1 MMTKPPLD
9 KGNLFFGHS
18 IKFNNNALSMVK
30 NLQKKYGDIFEI
42 SILHKRVT
50 MFMTPSAT
58 KHIFLDAEDNFSSK
72 HGWEFSLGKTF
83 ENGLMLRDFDDHRFH
98 RGLLQDSFRR
108 DALANYLEIVQPL
121 LDTWIEE
128 LKESKSIHL
137 YATTKQLMFKIAL
150 DLFFDEVDTSRQKEL
165 EKLFTDAIKSATS
178 VVRIP
183 LPFTKLRKGLK
194 ARQSLLKYFE
204 SKAENVNTE
213 SNTLFAELVKTNKH
227 EGGLSNYEIAEHM
240 IFLLLAAH
248 DTTTS
253 TLTTAIHHLST
264 DKKFYEE
271 LREEAKE
278 ISLTN
283 TSDLKNGIKGESLFE
298 EAMRMYPPVPF
309 SLRYVMRDTVVDNY
323 ELDAG
328 TYVAIGPLV
337 LHNDERYFQNPEQC
351 DPRRFLNV
359 DEPNEAYYPFSGGA
373 HTCIG
378 KFFASY
384 LFKNVVYKLVSNI
397 DEISSTEPLIINP
410 APIPFP
416 KKDVKIQ
423 IKP

>member
-1 MMTKPPLD
+1 MTKPPLD
-9 KGNLFFGHS
+9 KGNLLFGHS
-18 IKFNNNALSMVK
+18 IKFNNDALSLVK
-30 NLQKKYGDIFEI
+30 NLQNKYGDIFEI

-58 KHIFLDAEDNFSSK
+58 KHIYLDGEDNFSSR

-108 DALANYLEIVQPL
+108 DALANYLQIVQPL

-128 LKESKSIHL
+128 LQENQSFNL
-137 YATTKQLMFKIAL
+137 YATMKELMFKISL
-150 DLFFDEVDTSRQKEL
+150 ELFFDEIDNSRQKEL

-178 VVRIP
+178 VVRTP

-194 ARQSLLKYFE
+194 ARRSLLRYFE
-204 SKAENVNTE
+204 SKAENVDIE

-264 DKKFYEE
+264 DKNFYQE
-271 LREEAKE
+271 LKKEANE
-278 ISLTN
+278 ISLTDI
-283 TSDLKNGIKGESLFE
+283 SELKNGVKGESLFS

-309 SLRYVMRDTVVDNY
+309 SLRYVMRDTVVENY
-323 ELDAG
+323 KLDAG

-337 LHNDERYFQNPEQC
+337 LHNDERYWENPQEC
-351 DPRRFLNV
+351 DPNRFLNA
-359 DEPNEAYYPFSGGA
+359 DETNEAYFPFSGGA

-384 LFKNVVYKLVSNI
+384 LFKNVIYKLVSNI
-397 DEISSTEPLIINP
+397 ETISSTEPLKINP

-416 KKDVKIQ
+416 RKDVKITL
-423 IKP
+423 

>member
-1 MMTKPPLD
+1 MTKPPLD
-9 KGNLFFGHS
+9 KGNLLFGHS
-18 IKFNNNALSMVK
+18 IKFNNDALSLVK
-30 NLQKKYGDIFEI
+30 NLQNKYGDIFEI

-58 KHIFLDAEDNFSSK
+58 KHIYLDGEDNFSSR

-108 DALANYLEIVQPL
+108 DALANYLQIVQPL

-128 LKESKSIHL
+128 LQENKSFNL
-137 YATTKQLMFKIAL
+137 YATMKELMFKISL
-150 DLFFDEVDTSRQKEL
+150 ELFFDEIDNSRQKEL

-178 VVRIP
+178 VVRTP

-194 ARQSLLKYFE
+194 ARRSLLKYFE
-204 SKAENVNTE
+204 SKAENVNID

-264 DKKFYEE
+264 DKNFYQE
-271 LREEAKE
+271 LKKEANE
-278 ISLTN
+278 ISLTDI
-283 TSDLKNGIKGESLFE
+283 SELKNGVKGESLFS

-309 SLRYVMRDTVVDNY
+309 SLRYVMRDTVVENY
-323 ELDAG
+323 KLDAG

-337 LHNDERYFQNPEQC
+337 LHNDERYWKNPQKC
-351 DPRRFLNV
+351 DPKRFLNA
-359 DEPNEAYYPFSGGA
+359 DESNEAYFPFSGGA
-373 HTCIG
+373 HTCLG

-384 LFKNVVYKLVSNI
+384 LFKNVIYKLVSNI
-397 DEISSTEPLIINP
+397 ETISSTEPLKINP

-416 KKDVKIQ
+416 RKDVKITL
-423 IKP
+423 

>member
-9 KGNLFFGHS
+9 KGNLLFGHS
-18 IKFNNNALSMVK
+18 IKFNNDALSLVK
-30 NLQKKYGDIFEI
+30 NLQNKYGDIFEI

-58 KHIFLDAEDNFSSK
+58 KHIYLDGEDNFSSR

-108 DALANYLEIVQPL
+108 DALANYLQIVQPL

-128 LKESKSIHL
+128 LQENQSFNL
-137 YATTKQLMFKIAL
+137 YATMKELMFKISL
-150 DLFFDEVDTSRQKEL
+150 ELFFDEIDNSRQKEL

-178 VVRIP
+178 VVRTP

-194 ARQSLLKYFE
+194 ARRSLLRYFE
-204 SKAENVNTE
+204 SKAENVDIE

-264 DKKFYEE
+264 DKNFYQE
-271 LREEAKE
+271 LKKEANE
-278 ISLTN
+278 ISLTDI
-283 TSDLKNGIKGESLFE
+283 SELKNGVKGESLFS

-309 SLRYVMRDTVVDNY
+309 SLRYVMRDTVVENY
-323 ELDAG
+323 KLDAG

-337 LHNDERYFQNPEQC
+337 LHNDERYWENPQEC
-351 DPRRFLNV
+351 DPNRFLNA
-359 DEPNEAYYPFSGGA
+359 DETNEAYFPFSGGA
-373 HTCIG
+373 HTCLG

-384 LFKNVVYKLVSNI
+384 LFKNVIYKLVSNI
-397 DEISSTEPLIINP
+397 ETISSTEPLKINP

-416 KKDVKIQ
+416 RKDVKITL
-423 IKP
+423 

>member
-1 MMTKPPLD
+1 MTKPPLD
-9 KGNLFFGHS
+9 KGNLLFGHS
-18 IKFNNNALSMVK
+18 IKFNNDALSLVK
-30 NLQKKYGDIFEI
+30 NLQNKYGDIFEI

-58 KHIFLDAEDNFSSK
+58 KHIYLDGEDNFSSR

-108 DALANYLEIVQPL
+108 DALANYLQIVQPL

-128 LKESKSIHL
+128 LQENQSFNL
-137 YATTKQLMFKIAL
+137 YATMKELMFKISL
-150 DLFFDEVDTSRQKEL
+150 ELFFDEIDNSRQKEL

-178 VVRIP
+178 VIRTP

-194 ARQSLLKYFE
+194 ARRSLLKYFE
-204 SKAENVNTE
+204 SKAENVDIE

-264 DKKFYEE
+264 DKNFYQE
-271 LREEAKE
+271 LKKEANE
-278 ISLTN
+278 ISLTDI
-283 TSDLKNGIKGESLFE
+283 SELKNGVKGESLFS

-309 SLRYVMRDTVVDNY
+309 SLRYVMRDTVVENY
-323 ELDAG
+323 KLDAG

-337 LHNDERYFQNPEQC
+337 LHNDERYWENPQEC
-351 DPRRFLNV
+351 DPNRFLNA
-359 DEPNEAYYPFSGGA
+359 DETNEAYFPFSGGA

-384 LFKNVVYKLVSNI
+384 LFKNVIYKLVSNI
-397 DEISSTEPLIINP
+397 ETISSTEPLKINP

-416 KKDVKIQ
+416 RKDVKITL
-423 IKP
+423 

>member
-1 MMTKPPLD
+1 MTKPPLD
-9 KGNLFFGHS
+9 KGNLLFGHS
-18 IKFNNNALSMVK
+18 IKFNNDALSLVK
-30 NLQKKYGDIFEI
+30 NLQNKYGDIFEI

-58 KHIFLDAEDNFSSK
+58 KHIYLDGEDNFSSR

-108 DALANYLEIVQPL
+108 DALANYLQIVQPL
-121 LDTWIEE
+121 LDTWIQE
-128 LKESKSIHL
+128 LQENQSFNL
-137 YATTKQLMFKIAL
+137 YATMKELMFKISL
-150 DLFFDEVDTSRQKEL
+150 ELFFDEIDNSRQKEL

-178 VVRIP
+178 VVRTP

-194 ARQSLLKYFE
+194 ARRSLLKYFE
-204 SKAENVNTE
+204 SKAENVDIE

-264 DKKFYEE
+264 DKNFYQE
-271 LREEAKE
+271 LKKEANE
-278 ISLTN
+278 ISLTDI
-283 TSDLKNGIKGESLFE
+283 SELKNGVKGESLFS

-309 SLRYVMRDTVVDNY
+309 SLRYVMRDTVVENY
-323 ELDAG
+323 KLDAG

-337 LHNDERYFQNPEQC
+337 LHNDERYWENPQEC
-351 DPRRFLNV
+351 DPNRFLNA
-359 DEPNEAYYPFSGGA
+359 DETNEAYFPFSGGA

-384 LFKNVVYKLVSNI
+384 LFKNVIYKLVSNI
-397 DEISSTEPLIINP
+397 ETISSTEPLKINP

-416 KKDVKIQ
+416 RKDVKITL
-423 IKP
+423 

>member
-1 MMTKPPLD
+1 MTKPPLD
-9 KGNLFFGHS
+9 KGNLLFGHS
-18 IKFNNNALSMVK
+18 IKFNNDALSLVK
-30 NLQKKYGDIFEI
+30 NLQNKYGDIFEI

-58 KHIFLDAEDNFSSK
+58 KHIYLDGEDNFSSR

-108 DALANYLEIVQPL
+108 DALANYLQIVQPL

-128 LKESKSIHL
+128 LQENQSFNL
-137 YATTKQLMFKIAL
+137 YATMKELMFKISL
-150 DLFFDEVDTSRQKEL
+150 ELFFDEIDNSRQKEL

-178 VVRIP
+178 VVRTP

-194 ARQSLLKYFE
+194 ARRSLLKYFE
-204 SKAENVNTE
+204 SKAENVDIE

-264 DKKFYEE
+264 DKNFYQE
-271 LREEAKE
+271 LKKEANE
-278 ISLTN
+278 ISLTDI
-283 TSDLKNGIKGESLFE
+283 SELKNGVKGESLFS

-309 SLRYVMRDTVVDNY
+309 SLRYVMRDTVVENY
-323 ELDAG
+323 KLDAG

-337 LHNDERYFQNPEQC
+337 LHNDERYWENPQEC
-351 DPRRFLNV
+351 DPNRFLNA
-359 DEPNEAYYPFSGGA
+359 DETNEAYFPFSGGA

-384 LFKNVVYKLVSNI
+384 LFKNVIYKLVSNI
-397 DEISSTEPLIINP
+397 ETISSTEPLKINP

-416 KKDVKIQ
+416 RKDVKITL
-423 IKP
+423 

>member
-1 MMTKPPLD
+1 MTKPPLD
-9 KGNLFFGHS
+9 KGNLLFGHS
-18 IKFNNNALSMVK
+18 IKFNNDALSLVK
-30 NLQKKYGDIFEI
+30 NLQNKYGDIFEI

-58 KHIFLDAEDNFSSK
+58 KHIYLDGEDNFSSR

-108 DALANYLEIVQPL
+108 DALANYLQIVQPL

-128 LKESKSIHL
+128 LQENKSFNL
-137 YATTKQLMFKIAL
+137 YATMKELMFKISL
-150 DLFFDEVDTSRQKEL
+150 ELFFDEIDNSRQKEL

-178 VVRIP
+178 VVRTP

-194 ARQSLLKYFE
+194 ARRSLLKYFE
-204 SKAENVNTE
+204 SKAENVDIE

-227 EGGLSNYEIAEHM
+227 AGGLSNYEIAEHM

-264 DKKFYEE
+264 DKNFYQE
-271 LREEAKE
+271 LKKEANE
-278 ISLTN
+278 ISLTDI
-283 TSDLKNGIKGESLFE
+283 SELKNGVKGESLFS

-309 SLRYVMRDTVVDNY
+309 SLRYVMRDTVVENY
-323 ELDAG
+323 KLDAG

-337 LHNDERYFQNPEQC
+337 LHNDERYWENPQEC
-351 DPRRFLNV
+351 DPNRFLNA
-359 DEPNEAYYPFSGGA
+359 DETNEAYFPFSGGA
-373 HTCIG
+373 HTCLG

-384 LFKNVVYKLVSNI
+384 LFKNVIYKLVSNI
-397 DEISSTEPLIINP
+397 ETISSTEPLKINP

-416 KKDVKIQ
+416 RKDVKITL
-423 IKP
+423 

>member
-9 KGNLFFGHS
+9 KGNLLFGHS
-18 IKFNNNALSMVK
+18 IKFNNDALSLVK
-30 NLQKKYGDIFEI
+30 NLQNKYGDIFEI

-58 KHIFLDAEDNFSSK
+58 KHVYLDADDNFSSR

-108 DALANYLEIVQPL
+108 DALANYLQIVQPL

-128 LKESKSIHL
+128 LQENKSFNL
-137 YATTKQLMFKIAL
+137 YATMKELMFKISL
-150 DLFFDEVDTSRQKEL
+150 ELFFDEIDNSRQKEL

-178 VVRIP
+178 VVRTP

-194 ARQSLLKYFE
+194 ARRSLLKYFE
-204 SKAENVNTE
+204 SKAENVDIE

-264 DKKFYEE
+264 DKNFYQE
-271 LREEAKE
+271 LKKEANE
-278 ISLTN
+278 ISLTDI
-283 TSDLKNGIKGESLFE
+283 SELKNGVKGESLFS

-309 SLRYVMRDTVVDNY
+309 SLRYVMRDTVVENY
-323 ELDAG
+323 KLDAG

-337 LHNDERYFQNPEQC
+337 LHNDERYWENPQEC
-351 DPRRFLNV
+351 DPNRFLNA
-359 DEPNEAYYPFSGGA
+359 DETNEAYFPFSGGA
-373 HTCIG
+373 HTCLG

-384 LFKNVVYKLVSNI
+384 LFKNVIYKLVSNI
-397 DEISSTEPLIINP
+397 ETISSTEPLKINP

-416 KKDVKIQ
+416 RKDVKITL
-423 IKP
+423 

>member
-1 MMTKPPLD
+1 MTKPPLD
-9 KGNLFFGHS
+9 KGNLLFGHS
-18 IKFNNNALSMVK
+18 IKFNNDALSLVK
-30 NLQKKYGDIFEI
+30 NLQNKYGDIFEI

-58 KHIFLDAEDNFSSK
+58 KHIYLDGEDNFSSR

-108 DALANYLEIVQPL
+108 DALANYLQIVQPL

-128 LKESKSIHL
+128 LQENKSFNL
-137 YATTKQLMFKIAL
+137 YATMKELMFKISL
-150 DLFFDEVDTSRQKEL
+150 ELFFDEIDNSRQKEL

-178 VVRIP
+178 VVRTP

-194 ARQSLLKYFE
+194 ARRSLLRYFE
-204 SKAENVNTE
+204 SKAENVDIE

-264 DKKFYEE
+264 DKNFYQE
-271 LREEAKE
+271 LKKEANE
-278 ISLTN
+278 ISLTDI
-283 TSDLKNGIKGESLFE
+283 SELKNGVKGESLFS

-309 SLRYVMRDTVVDNY
+309 SLRYVMRDTVVENY
-323 ELDAG
+323 KLDAG

-337 LHNDERYFQNPEQC
+337 LHNDERYWENPQEC
-351 DPRRFLNV
+351 DPNRFLNA
-359 DEPNEAYYPFSGGA
+359 DETNEAYFPFSGGA

-384 LFKNVVYKLVSNI
+384 LFKNVIYKLVSNI
-397 DEISSTEPLIINP
+397 ETISSTEPLKINP

-416 KKDVKIQ
+416 RKDVKITL
-423 IKP
+423 

>member
-9 KGNLFFGHS
+9 KGNLLFGHS
-18 IKFNNNALSMVK
+18 IKFNNDALSLVK
-30 NLQKKYGDIFEI
+30 NLQNKYGDIFEI

-58 KHIFLDAEDNFSSK
+58 KHIYLDGEDNFSSR

-108 DALANYLEIVQPL
+108 DALANYLQIVQPL

-128 LKESKSIHL
+128 LQENQSFNL
-137 YATTKQLMFKIAL
+137 YATMKELMFKISL
-150 DLFFDEVDTSRQKEL
+150 ELFFDEIDNSRQKEL

-178 VVRIP
+178 VVRTP

-194 ARQSLLKYFE
+194 ARRSLLKYFE
-204 SKAENVNTE
+204 SKAENVDIE

-264 DKKFYEE
+264 DKNFYQE
-271 LREEAKE
+271 LKKEANE
-278 ISLTN
+278 ISLTDI
-283 TSDLKNGIKGESLFE
+283 SELKNGVKGESLFS

-309 SLRYVMRDTVVDNY
+309 SLRYVMRDTVVENY
-323 ELDAG
+323 KLDAG

-337 LHNDERYFQNPEQC
+337 LHNDERYWENPQEC
-351 DPRRFLNV
+351 DPNRFLNA
-359 DEPNEAYYPFSGGA
+359 DETNEAYFPFSGGA

-384 LFKNVVYKLVSNI
+384 LFKNVIYKLVSNI
-397 DEISSTEPLIINP
+397 ETISSTEPLKINP

-416 KKDVKIQ
+416 RKDVKITL
-423 IKP
+423 

>member
-1 MMTKPPLD
+1 MTKPPLD
-9 KGNLFFGHS
+9 KGNILFGHS
-18 IKFNNNALSMVK
+18 IKFNNDALSLVK
-30 NLQKKYGDIFEI
+30 NLQNKYGDIFEI

-58 KHIFLDAEDNFSSK
+58 KHIYLDGEDNFSSR

-108 DALANYLEIVQPL
+108 DALANYLQIVQPL

-128 LKESKSIHL
+128 LQENQSFNL
-137 YATTKQLMFKIAL
+137 YATMKELMFKISL
-150 DLFFDEVDTSRQKEL
+150 ELFFDEIDNSRQKEL

-178 VVRIP
+178 VVRTP

-194 ARQSLLKYFE
+194 ARRSLLKYFE
-204 SKAENVNTE
+204 SKAENVDIE

-264 DKKFYEE
+264 DKNFYQE
-271 LREEAKE
+271 LKKEANE
-278 ISLTN
+278 ISLTDI
-283 TSDLKNGIKGESLFE
+283 SELKNGVKGESLFS

-309 SLRYVMRDTVVDNY
+309 SLRYVMRDTVVENY
-323 ELDAG
+323 KLDAG

-337 LHNDERYFQNPEQC
+337 LHNDERFWENPQEC
-351 DPRRFLNV
+351 DPNRFLNA
-359 DEPNEAYYPFSGGA
+359 DETNEAYFPFSGGA

-384 LFKNVVYKLVSNI
+384 LFKNVIYKLVSNI
-397 DEISSTEPLIINP
+397 ETISSTEPLKINP

-416 KKDVKIQ
+416 RKDVKITL
-423 IKP
+423 

>member
-1 MMTKPPLD
+1 MTKPPLD
-9 KGNLFFGHS
+9 KGNLLFGHS
-18 IKFNNNALSMVK
+18 IKFNNDALSLVK
-30 NLQKKYGDIFEI
+30 NLQNKYGDIFEI

-58 KHIFLDAEDNFSSK
+58 KHIYLDGEDNFSSR

-108 DALANYLEIVQPL
+108 DALANYLQIVQPL

-128 LKESKSIHL
+128 LQENKSFNL
-137 YATTKQLMFKIAL
+137 YATMKELMFKISL
-150 DLFFDEVDTSRQKEL
+150 ELFFDEIDNSRQKEL

-178 VVRIP
+178 VVRTP

-194 ARQSLLKYFE
+194 ARRSLLKYFE
-204 SKAENVNTE
+204 SKAENVDIE

-264 DKKFYEE
+264 DKNFYQE
-271 LREEAKE
+271 LKKEANE
-278 ISLTN
+278 ISLTDI
-283 TSDLKNGIKGESLFE
+283 SELKNGVKGESLFS

-309 SLRYVMRDTVVDNY
+309 SLRYVMRDTVVENY
-323 ELDAG
+323 KLDAG

-337 LHNDERYFQNPEQC
+337 LHNDERYWENPQEC
-351 DPRRFLNV
+351 DPNRFLNA
-359 DEPNEAYYPFSGGA
+359 DETNEAYFPFSGGA
-373 HTCIG
+373 HTCLG

-384 LFKNVVYKLVSNI
+384 LFKNVIYKLVSNI
-397 DEISSTEPLIINP
+397 ETISSTEPLKINP

-416 KKDVKIQ
+416 RKDVKITL
-423 IKP
+423 

>member
-9 KGNLFFGHS
+9 KGNLLFGHS
-18 IKFNNNALSMVK
+18 IKFNNDALSLVK
-30 NLQKKYGDIFEI
+30 NLQNKYGDIFEI

-58 KHIFLDAEDNFSSK
+58 KHIYLDGEDNFSSR

-108 DALANYLEIVQPL
+108 DALANYLQIVQPL

-128 LKESKSIHL
+128 LQENKSFNL
-137 YATTKQLMFKIAL
+137 YATMKELMFKISL
-150 DLFFDEVDTSRQKEL
+150 ELFFDEIDNSRQKEL

-178 VVRIP
+178 VVRTP

-194 ARQSLLKYFE
+194 ARRSLLRYFE
-204 SKAENVNTE
+204 SKAENVDIE

-264 DKKFYEE
+264 DKNFYQE
-271 LREEAKE
+271 LKKEANE
-278 ISLTN
+278 ISLTDI
-283 TSDLKNGIKGESLFE
+283 SELKNGVKGESLFS

-309 SLRYVMRDTVVDNY
+309 SLRYVMRDTVVENY
-323 ELDAG
+323 KLDAG

-337 LHNDERYFQNPEQC
+337 LHNDERYWENPQEC
-351 DPRRFLNV
+351 DPNRFLNA
-359 DEPNEAYYPFSGGA
+359 DETNEAYFPFSGGA
-373 HTCIG
+373 HTCLG

-384 LFKNVVYKLVSNI
+384 LFKNVIYKLVSNI
-397 DEISSTEPLIINP
+397 ETISSTEPLKINP

-416 KKDVKIQ
+416 RKDVKITL
-423 IKP
+423 

>member
-9 KGNLFFGHS
+9 KGNLLFGHS
-18 IKFNNNALSMVK
+18 IKFNNDALSLVK
-30 NLQKKYGDIFEI
+30 NLQNKYGDIFEI

-58 KHIFLDAEDNFSSK
+58 KHIYLDGEDNFSSR

-108 DALANYLEIVQPL
+108 DALANYLQIVQPL

-128 LKESKSIHL
+128 LQENKSFNL
-137 YATTKQLMFKIAL
+137 YATMKELMFKISL
-150 DLFFDEVDTSRQKEL
+150 ELFFDEIDNSRQKEL

-178 VVRIP
+178 VVRTP

-194 ARQSLLKYFE
+194 ARRSLLRYFE
-204 SKAENVNTE
+204 SKAENVDIE

-264 DKKFYEE
+264 DKNFYQE
-271 LREEAKE
+271 LKKEANE
-278 ISLTN
+278 ISLTDI
-283 TSDLKNGIKGESLFE
+283 SELKNGVKGESLFS

-309 SLRYVMRDTVVDNY
+309 SLRYVMRDTVVENY
-323 ELDAG
+323 KLDAG

-337 LHNDERYFQNPEQC
+337 LHNDERYWENPQ
-351 DPRRFLNV
+351 
-359 DEPNEAYYPFSGGA
+359 
-373 HTCIG
+373 
-378 KFFASY
+378 
-384 LFKNVVYKLVSNI
+384 
-397 DEISSTEPLIINP
+397 
-410 APIPFP
+410 
-416 KKDVKIQ
+416 
-423 IKP
+423 

>member
-9 KGNLFFGHS
+9 KGNLLFGHS
-18 IKFNNNALSMVK
+18 IKFNNDALSLVK
-30 NLQKKYGDIFEI
+30 NLQNKYGDIFEI

-58 KHIFLDAEDNFSSK
+58 KHIYLDGEDNFSSR

-108 DALANYLEIVQPL
+108 DALANYLQIVQPL

-128 LKESKSIHL
+128 LQESKSFNL
-137 YATTKQLMFKIAL
+137 YATMKELMFKISL
-150 DLFFDEVDTSRQKEL
+150 ELFFDEIDNSRQKEL

-178 VVRIP
+178 VVRTP

-194 ARQSLLKYFE
+194 ARRSLLRYFE
-204 SKAENVNTE
+204 SKAENVDIE

-264 DKKFYEE
+264 DKNFYQE
-271 LREEAKE
+271 LKKEANE
-278 ISLTN
+278 ISLTDI
-283 TSDLKNGIKGESLFE
+283 SELKNGVKGESLFS

-309 SLRYVMRDTVVDNY
+309 SLRYVMRDTVVENY
-323 ELDAG
+323 KLDAG

-337 LHNDERYFQNPEQC
+337 LHNDERYWENPQEC
-351 DPRRFLNV
+351 DPNRFLNA
-359 DEPNEAYYPFSGGA
+359 DETNEAYFPFSGGA

-384 LFKNVVYKLVSNI
+384 LFKNVIYKLVSNI
-397 DEISSTEPLIINP
+397 ETISSTEPLKINP

-416 KKDVKIQ
+416 RKDVKITL
-423 IKP
+423 

>member
-1 MMTKPPLD
+1 MTKPPLD
-9 KGNLFFGHS
+9 KGNLLFGHS
-18 IKFNNNALSMVK
+18 IKFNNNALSLVK
-30 NLQKKYGDIFEI
+30 NLQNKYGDIFEI

-58 KHIFLDAEDNFSSK
+58 KHIYLDGEDNFSSR

-108 DALANYLEIVQPL
+108 DALANYLQIVQPL

-128 LKESKSIHL
+128 LQENKSFNL
-137 YATTKQLMFKIAL
+137 YATMKELMFKISL
-150 DLFFDEVDTSRQKEL
+150 ELFFDEIDNSRQKEL

-178 VVRIP
+178 VVRTP

-194 ARQSLLKYFE
+194 ARRSLLRYFE
-204 SKAENVNTE
+204 SKAENVDIE

-264 DKKFYEE
+264 DKNFYQE
-271 LREEAKE
+271 LKKEANE
-278 ISLTN
+278 ISLTDI
-283 TSDLKNGIKGESLFE
+283 SELKNGVKGESLFS

-309 SLRYVMRDTVVDNY
+309 SLRYVMRDTVVENY
-323 ELDAG
+323 KLDAG

-337 LHNDERYFQNPEQC
+337 LHNDERYWENPQEC
-351 DPRRFLNV
+351 DPNRFLNA
-359 DEPNEAYYPFSGGA
+359 DETNEAYFPFSGGA
-373 HTCIG
+373 HTCLG

-384 LFKNVVYKLVSNI
+384 LFKNVIYKLVSNI
-397 DEISSTEPLIINP
+397 ETISSTEPLKINP

-416 KKDVKIQ
+416 RKDVKITL
-423 IKP
+423 

>member
-1 MMTKPPLD
+1 MTKPPLD
-9 KGNLFFGHS
+9 KGNLLFGHS
-18 IKFNNNALSMVK
+18 IKFNNDALSLVK
-30 NLQKKYGDIFEI
+30 NLQNKYGDIFEI

-58 KHIFLDAEDNFSSK
+58 KHIYLDGEDNFSSR

-108 DALANYLEIVQPL
+108 DALANYLQIVQPL

-128 LKESKSIHL
+128 LQENKSFNL
-137 YATTKQLMFKIAL
+137 YATMKELMFKISL
-150 DLFFDEVDTSRQKEL
+150 ELFFDEIDNSRQKEL

-178 VVRIP
+178 VVRTP

-194 ARQSLLKYFE
+194 ARRSLLKYFE
-204 SKAENVNTE
+204 SKAENVDIE

-264 DKKFYEE
+264 DKNFYQE
-271 LREEAKE
+271 LKKEANE
-278 ISLTN
+278 ISLTDI
-283 TSDLKNGIKGESLFE
+283 SELKNGVKGESLFS

-309 SLRYVMRDTVVDNY
+309 SLRYVMRDTVVENY
-323 ELDAG
+323 KLDAG

-337 LHNDERYFQNPEQC
+337 LHNDERFWENPQEC
-351 DPRRFLNV
+351 DPNRFLNA
-359 DEPNEAYYPFSGGA
+359 DETNEAYFPFSGGA

-384 LFKNVVYKLVSNI
+384 LFKNVIYKLVSNI
-397 DEISSTEPLIINP
+397 ETISSTEPLKINP

-416 KKDVKIQ
+416 RKDVKITL
-423 IKP
+423 

>member
-9 KGNLFFGHS
+9 KGNLLFGHS
-18 IKFNNNALSMVK
+18 IKFNNDALSLVK
-30 NLQKKYGDIFEI
+30 NLQNKYGDIFEI

-58 KHIFLDAEDNFSSK
+58 KHIYLDGEDNFSSR

-108 DALANYLEIVQPL
+108 DALANYLQIVQPL

-128 LKESKSIHL
+128 LQENQSFNL
-137 YATTKQLMFKIAL
+137 YATMKELMFKISL
-150 DLFFDEVDTSRQKEL
+150 ELFFDEIDNSRQKEL

-178 VVRIP
+178 VVRTP

-194 ARQSLLKYFE
+194 ARRSLLRYFE
-204 SKAENVNTE
+204 SKAENVDIE

-264 DKKFYEE
+264 DKNFYQE
-271 LREEAKE
+271 LKKEANE
-278 ISLTN
+278 ISLTDI
-283 TSDLKNGIKGESLFE
+283 SELKNGVKGESLFS

-309 SLRYVMRDTVVDNY
+309 SLRYVMRDTVVENY
-323 ELDAG
+323 KLDAG

-337 LHNDERYFQNPEQC
+337 LHNDERYWENPQEC
-351 DPRRFLNV
+351 DPNRFLNA
-359 DEPNEAYYPFSGGA
+359 DETNEAYFPFSGGA

-384 LFKNVVYKLVSNI
+384 LFKNVIYKLVSNI
-397 DEISSTEPLIINP
+397 ETISSTEPLKINP

-416 KKDVKIQ
+416 RKDVKITL
-423 IKP
+423 

>member
-1 MMTKPPLD
+1 MTKPPLD
-9 KGNLFFGHS
+9 KGNLLFGHS
-18 IKFNNNALSMVK
+18 IKFNNDALSLVK
-30 NLQKKYGDIFEI
+30 NLQNKYGDIFEI

-58 KHIFLDAEDNFSSK
+58 KHIYLDGEDNFSSR

-108 DALANYLEIVQPL
+108 DALANYLQIVQPL

-128 LKESKSIHL
+128 LQESKSFNL
-137 YATTKQLMFKIAL
+137 YATMKELMFKISL
-150 DLFFDEVDTSRQKEL
+150 ELFFDEIDNSRQKEL

-178 VVRIP
+178 VVRTP

-194 ARQSLLKYFE
+194 ARRSLLKYFE
-204 SKAENVNTE
+204 SKAENVDIE

-264 DKKFYEE
+264 DKNFYQE
-271 LREEAKE
+271 LKKEANE
-278 ISLTN
+278 ISLTDI
-283 TSDLKNGIKGESLFE
+283 SELKNGVKGESLFS

-309 SLRYVMRDTVVDNY
+309 SLRYVMRDTVVENY
-323 ELDAG
+323 KLDAG

-337 LHNDERYFQNPEQC
+337 LHNDERYWENPQEC
-351 DPRRFLNV
+351 DPNRFLNA
-359 DEPNEAYYPFSGGA
+359 DETNEAYFPFSGGA

-384 LFKNVVYKLVSNI
+384 LFKNVIYKLVSNI
-397 DEISSTEPLIINP
+397 ETISSTEPLKINP

-416 KKDVKIQ
+416 RKDVKITL
-423 IKP
+423 

>member
-1 MMTKPPLD
+1 MTKPPLD
-9 KGNLFFGHS
+9 KGNLLFGHS
-18 IKFNNNALSMVK
+18 IKFNNDALSLVK
-30 NLQKKYGDIFEI
+30 NLQNKYGDIFEI

-58 KHIFLDAEDNFSSK
+58 KHVYLDADDNFSSR

-108 DALANYLEIVQPL
+108 DALANYLQIVQPL

-128 LKESKSIHL
+128 LQENKSFNL
-137 YATTKQLMFKIAL
+137 YATMKELMFKISL
-150 DLFFDEVDTSRQKEL
+150 ELFFDEIDNSRQKEL

-178 VVRIP
+178 VVRTP

-194 ARQSLLKYFE
+194 ARRSLLKYFE
-204 SKAENVNTE
+204 SKAENVDIE

-264 DKKFYEE
+264 DKNFYQE
-271 LREEAKE
+271 LKKEANE
-278 ISLTN
+278 ISLTDI
-283 TSDLKNGIKGESLFE
+283 SELKNGVKGESLFS

-309 SLRYVMRDTVVDNY
+309 SLRYVMRDTVVENY
-323 ELDAG
+323 KLDAG

-337 LHNDERYFQNPEQC
+337 LHNDERYWENPQEC
-351 DPRRFLNV
+351 DPNRFLNA
-359 DEPNEAYYPFSGGA
+359 DETNEAYFPFSGGA
-373 HTCIG
+373 HTCLG

-384 LFKNVVYKLVSNI
+384 LFKNVIYKLVSNI
-397 DEISSTEPLIINP
+397 ETISSTEPLKINP

-416 KKDVKIQ
+416 RKDVKITL
-423 IKP
+423 

>member
-1 MMTKPPLD
+1 MTKPPLD
-9 KGNLFFGHS
+9 KGNLLFGHS
-18 IKFNNNALSMVK
+18 IKFNNDALSLVK
-30 NLQKKYGDIFEI
+30 NLQNKYGDIFEI

-58 KHIFLDAEDNFSSK
+58 KHIYLDGEDNFSSR

-108 DALANYLEIVQPL
+108 DALANYLQIVQPL

-128 LKESKSIHL
+128 LQESKSFNL
-137 YATTKQLMFKIAL
+137 YATMKELMFKISL
-150 DLFFDEVDTSRQKEL
+150 ELFFDEIDNSRQKEL

-178 VVRIP
+178 VIRTP

-194 ARQSLLKYFE
+194 ARRSLLKYFE
-204 SKAENVNTE
+204 SKAENVDIE

-264 DKKFYEE
+264 DKNFYQE
-271 LREEAKE
+271 LKKEANE
-278 ISLTN
+278 ISLTDI
-283 TSDLKNGIKGESLFE
+283 SELKNGVKGESLFS

-309 SLRYVMRDTVVDNY
+309 SLRYVMRDTVVENY
-323 ELDAG
+323 KLDAG

-337 LHNDERYFQNPEQC
+337 LHNDERYWENPQEC
-351 DPRRFLNV
+351 NPNRFLNA
-359 DEPNEAYYPFSGGA
+359 DETNEAYFPFSGGA

-384 LFKNVVYKLVSNI
+384 LFKNVIYKLVSNI
-397 DEISSTEPLIINP
+397 ETISSTEPLKINP

-416 KKDVKIQ
+416 RKDVKITL
-423 IKP
+423 

>member
-1 MMTKPPLD
+1 MTKPPLD
-9 KGNLFFGHS
+9 KGNLLFGHS
-18 IKFNNNALSMVK
+18 IKFNNDALSLVK
-30 NLQKKYGDIFEI
+30 NLQNKYGDIFEI

-58 KHIFLDAEDNFSSK
+58 KHIYLDGEDNFSSR

-108 DALANYLEIVQPL
+108 DALANYLQIVQPI

-128 LKESKSIHL
+128 LQESKSFNL
-137 YATTKQLMFKIAL
+137 YATMKELMFKISL
-150 DLFFDEVDTSRQKEL
+150 ELFFDEIDNSRQKEL

-178 VVRIP
+178 VVRTP

-194 ARQSLLKYFE
+194 ARRSLLKYFE
-204 SKAENVNTE
+204 SKAENVDIE
-213 SNTLFAELVKTNKH
+213 SNTLFAELVKTNKQ

-264 DKKFYEE
+264 DKNFYQE
-271 LREEAKE
+271 LKKEANE
-278 ISLTN
+278 ISLTDI
-283 TSDLKNGIKGESLFE
+283 SELKNGVKGESLFS

-309 SLRYVMRDTVVDNY
+309 SLRYVMRDTVVENY
-323 ELDAG
+323 KLDAG

-337 LHNDERYFQNPEQC
+337 LHNDERYWENPQEC
-351 DPRRFLNV
+351 DPNRFLNA
-359 DEPNEAYYPFSGGA
+359 DETNEAYFPFSGGA
-373 HTCIG
+373 HTCLG

-384 LFKNVVYKLVSNI
+384 LFKNVIYKLVSNI
-397 DEISSTEPLIINP
+397 ETISSTEPLKINP

-416 KKDVKIQ
+416 RKDVKITL
-423 IKP
+423 

>member
-1 MMTKPPLD
+1 MINPPLD
-9 KGNLFFGHS
+9 KGNLLFGHS
-18 IKFNNNALSMVK
+18 VKFNKDALLMVK

-42 SILHKRVT
+42 SILNKRVT
-50 MFMTPSAT
+50 MFMNPTTT
-58 KHIFLDAEDNFSSK
+58 KHIYLDADDNFSSR

-108 DALANYLEIVQPL
+108 DALENYLLIIQPL
-121 LDTWIEE
+121 LDQWIEE
-128 LKESKSIHL
+128 LQQSDSFSL
-137 YATTKQLMFKIAL
+137 YATLKELMFKISL
-150 DLFFDEVDTSRQKEL
+150 ELFFDEVDDSRQKEL

-178 VVRIP
+178 VVRTP

-194 ARQSLLKYFE
+194 AREDLLTYFE
-204 SKAENVNTE
+204 SKAENVDIE

-227 EGGLSNYEIAEHM
+227 EAGLSNYEIAEHM

-253 TLTTAIHHLST
+253 TLTSAIHHLSI
-264 DKKFYEE
+264 DKSFYLE
-271 LREEAKE
+271 LKEEAKH
-278 ISLTN
+278 ISLIN
-283 TSDLKNGIKGESLFE
+283 IQDLKNGIKGESLFS

-309 SLRYVMRDTVVDNY
+309 SLRHVMRDTVVENY
-323 ELDAG
+323 KLDAG

-337 LHNDERYFQNPEQC
+337 LHNDERYWENPDRYE
-351 DPRRFLNV
+351 PKRFL
-359 DEPNEAYYPFSGGA
+359 DLEEPNEAYFPFSGGA

-384 LFKNVVYKLVSNI
+384 LFKNVIYKLVTNI
-397 DEISSTEPLIINP
+397 EEISSTEVLEINP

-416 KKDVKIQ
+416 RKDVKISF
-423 IKP
+423 

>member
-1 MMTKPPLD
+1 MTKPPLD

-18 IKFNNNALSMVK
+18 IKFNNDALSLVK
-30 NLQKKYGDIFEI
+30 NLQNKYGDIFEI

-58 KHIFLDAEDNFSSK
+58 KHVYLDADDNFSSR

-108 DALANYLEIVQPL
+108 DALANYLQIVQPL

-128 LKESKSIHL
+128 LQENQSFNL
-137 YATTKQLMFKIAL
+137 YATMKELMFKISL
-150 DLFFDEVDTSRQKEL
+150 ELFFDEIDNSRQKEL

-178 VVRIP
+178 VVRTP

-194 ARQSLLKYFE
+194 ARRSLLKYFE
-204 SKAENVNTE
+204 SKAENVDIE

-264 DKKFYEE
+264 DKNFYQE
-271 LREEAKE
+271 LKKEANE
-278 ISLTN
+278 ISLTDI
-283 TSDLKNGIKGESLFE
+283 SELKNGVKGESLFS

-309 SLRYVMRDTVVDNY
+309 SLRYVMRDTVVENY
-323 ELDAG
+323 KLDAG

-337 LHNDERYFQNPEQC
+337 LHNDERYWENPQEC
-351 DPRRFLNV
+351 DPNRFLNA
-359 DEPNEAYYPFSGGA
+359 DETNEAYFPFSGGA
-373 HTCIG
+373 HTCLG

-384 LFKNVVYKLVSNI
+384 LFKNVIYKLVSNI
-397 DEISSTEPLIINP
+397 ETISSTEPLKINP

-416 KKDVKIQ
+416 RKDVKITL
-423 IKP
+423 

>member
-1 MMTKPPLD
+1 MTKPPLD
-9 KGNLFFGHS
+9 KGNLLFGHS
-18 IKFNNNALSMVK
+18 IKFNNDALSLVK
-30 NLQKKYGDIFEI
+30 NLQNKYGDIFEI

-58 KHIFLDAEDNFSSK
+58 KHIYLDGEDNFSSR

-108 DALANYLEIVQPL
+108 DALANYLQIVQPL

-128 LKESKSIHL
+128 LQENQSFNL
-137 YATTKQLMFKIAL
+137 YATMKELMFKISL
-150 DLFFDEVDTSRQKEL
+150 ELFFDEIDNSRQKEL

-178 VVRIP
+178 VVRTP

-194 ARQSLLKYFE
+194 ARRSLLKYFE
-204 SKAENVNTE
+204 SKAENVDIE
-213 SNTLFAELVKTNKH
+213 ANTLFAELVKTNKH

-264 DKKFYEE
+264 DKNFYQE
-271 LREEAKE
+271 LKKEANE
-278 ISLTN
+278 ISLTDI
-283 TSDLKNGIKGESLFE
+283 SELKNGVKGESLFS

-309 SLRYVMRDTVVDNY
+309 SLRYVMRDTVVENY
-323 ELDAG
+323 KLDAG

-337 LHNDERYFQNPEQC
+337 LHNDERFWENPQEC
-351 DPRRFLNV
+351 DPNRFLNA
-359 DEPNEAYYPFSGGA
+359 DETNEAYFPFSGGA

-384 LFKNVVYKLVSNI
+384 LFKNVIYKLVSNI
-397 DEISSTEPLIINP
+397 ETISSTEPLKINP

-416 KKDVKIQ
+416 RKDVKITL
-423 IKP
+423 

>member
-1 MMTKPPLD
+1 MTKPPLD
-9 KGNLFFGHS
+9 KGNLLFGHS
-18 IKFNNNALSMVK
+18 IKFNNDALSLVK

-58 KHIFLDAEDNFSSK
+58 KHIYLDGEDNFSSR

-108 DALANYLEIVQPL
+108 DALANYLQIVQPL

-128 LKESKSIHL
+128 LQESKSFNL
-137 YATTKQLMFKIAL
+137 YATMKELMFKISL
-150 DLFFDEVDTSRQKEL
+150 ELFFDEIDNSRQKEL

-178 VVRIP
+178 VVRTP

-194 ARQSLLKYFE
+194 ARRSLLKYFE
-204 SKAENVNTE
+204 NKAENVDIE

-264 DKKFYEE
+264 DKNFYHE
-271 LREEAKE
+271 LKEEANK
-278 ISLTN
+278 ISLTDI
-283 TSDLKNGIKGESLFE
+283 SELKNGVKGESLFS

-309 SLRYVMRDTVVDNY
+309 SLRYVMRDTVVENY
-323 ELDAG
+323 KLDAG

-337 LHNDERYFQNPEQC
+337 LHNDERYWENPQKC
-351 DPRRFLNV
+351 DPKRFLNT
-359 DEPNEAYYPFSGGA
+359 DETNEAYFPFSGGA

-384 LFKNVVYKLVSNI
+384 LFKNVIYKLVSNI
-397 DEISSTEPLIINP
+397 EMISSTEPLKINP

-416 KKDVKIQ
+416 RKDVKITL
-423 IKP
+423 

>member
-1 MMTKPPLD
+1 MTKPPLD
-9 KGNLFFGHS
+9 KGNLLFGHS
-18 IKFNNNALSMVK
+18 IKFNNDALSLVK
-30 NLQKKYGDIFEI
+30 NLQNKYGDIFEI

-58 KHIFLDAEDNFSSK
+58 KHIYLDGEDNFSSR

-108 DALANYLEIVQPL
+108 DALANYLQIVQPL

-128 LKESKSIHL
+128 LQENQSFNL
-137 YATTKQLMFKIAL
+137 YATMKELMFKISL
-150 DLFFDEVDTSRQKEL
+150 ELFFDEIDNSRQKEL

-178 VVRIP
+178 VVRTP

-194 ARQSLLKYFE
+194 ARRSLLRYFE
-204 SKAENVNTE
+204 SKAENVDIE

-264 DKKFYEE
+264 DKNFYQE
-271 LREEAKE
+271 LKKEANE
-278 ISLTN
+278 ISLTDI
-283 TSDLKNGIKGESLFE
+283 SELKNGVKGESLFS

-309 SLRYVMRDTVVDNY
+309 SLRYVMRDTVVENY
-323 ELDAG
+323 KLDAG

-337 LHNDERYFQNPEQC
+337 LHNDERFWENPQEC
-351 DPRRFLNV
+351 DPNRFLNA
-359 DEPNEAYYPFSGGA
+359 DETNEAYFPFSGGA

-384 LFKNVVYKLVSNI
+384 LFKNVIYKLVSNI
-397 DEISSTEPLIINP
+397 ETISSTEPLKINP

-416 KKDVKIQ
+416 RKDVKITL
-423 IKP
+423 

>member
-9 KGNLFFGHS
+9 KGNILFGHS
-18 IKFNNNALSMVK
+18 IKFNNNALSLVN

-58 KHIFLDAEDNFSSK
+58 KHIYLDAEDNFSSK

-108 DALANYLEIVQPL
+108 DALANYLQLVQPI

-128 LKESKSIHL
+128 LKESKSFNL
-137 YATTKQLMFKIAL
+137 YETMKELMFKISL
-150 DLFFDEVDTSRQKEL
+150 ELFFDEIDNSRQKEL

-178 VVRIP
+178 VVRTP
-183 LPFTKLRKGLK
+183 LPFTKLRRGLK
-194 ARQSLLKYFE
+194 ARRLLLEYFE
-204 SKAENVNTE
+204 SKAENIDTE

-264 DKKFYEE
+264 DKNFYEE
-271 LREEAKE
+271 LKEEAKE
-278 ISLTN
+278 ISLTDI
-283 TSDLKNGIKGESLFE
+283 SELKNGIKGESLFS

-309 SLRYVMRDTVVDNY
+309 SLRYVMRDTVVENY
-323 ELDAG
+323 KLDAG

-337 LHNDERYFQNPEQC
+337 LHNDERYWDEPWECNPK
-351 DPRRFLNV
+351 RFLNTG
-359 DEPNEAYYPFSGGA
+359 DTNEAYFPFSGGA

-384 LFKNVVYKLVSNI
+384 LFKNVIYKIVTNVE
-397 DEISSTEPLIINP
+397 EISSTQPLKINP

-416 KKDVKIQ
+416 RKDVKISL
-423 IKP
+423 

>member
-9 KGNLFFGHS
+9 KGNLLFGHS
-18 IKFNNNALSMVK
+18 IKFNNDALSLVK
-30 NLQKKYGDIFEI
+30 NLQNKYGDIFEI

-58 KHIFLDAEDNFSSK
+58 KHIYLDGEDNFSSR

-108 DALANYLEIVQPL
+108 DALANYLQIVQPL

-128 LKESKSIHL
+128 LQENKSFNL
-137 YATTKQLMFKIAL
+137 YATMKELMFKISL
-150 DLFFDEVDTSRQKEL
+150 ELFFDEIDNSRQKEL

-178 VVRIP
+178 VVRTP

-194 ARQSLLKYFE
+194 ARRSLLKYFE
-204 SKAENVNTE
+204 SKAENVDIE

-264 DKKFYEE
+264 DKNFYQE
-271 LREEAKE
+271 LKKEANE
-278 ISLTN
+278 ISLTDI
-283 TSDLKNGIKGESLFE
+283 SELKNGVKGESLFS

-309 SLRYVMRDTVVDNY
+309 SLRYVMRDTVVENY
-323 ELDAG
+323 KLDAG

-337 LHNDERYFQNPEQC
+337 LHNDERFWENPQEC
-351 DPRRFLNV
+351 DPNRFLNA
-359 DEPNEAYYPFSGGA
+359 DETNEAYFPFSGGA

-384 LFKNVVYKLVSNI
+384 LFKNVIYKLVSNI
-397 DEISSTEPLIINP
+397 ETISSTEPLKINP

-416 KKDVKIQ
+416 RKDVKITL
-423 IKP
+423 

>member
-1 MMTKPPLD
+1 MTKPPLD
-9 KGNLFFGHS
+9 KGNLLFGHS
-18 IKFNNNALSMVK
+18 IKFNNDALSLVK
-30 NLQKKYGDIFEI
+30 NLQNKYGDIFEI

-58 KHIFLDAEDNFSSK
+58 KHIYLDGEDNFSSR

-108 DALANYLEIVQPL
+108 DALANYLQIVQPL

-128 LKESKSIHL
+128 LQENQSFNL
-137 YATTKQLMFKIAL
+137 YATMKELMFKISL
-150 DLFFDEVDTSRQKEL
+150 ELFFDEIDNSRQKEL

-178 VVRIP
+178 VVRTP

-194 ARQSLLKYFE
+194 ARRSLLKYFE
-204 SKAENVNTE
+204 SKAENVDIE

-264 DKKFYEE
+264 DKNFYQE
-271 LREEAKE
+271 LKKEANE
-278 ISLTN
+278 ISLTDI
-283 TSDLKNGIKGESLFE
+283 SELKNGVKGESLFS

-309 SLRYVMRDTVVDNY
+309 SLRYVMRDTVVENY
-323 ELDAG
+323 KLDAG

-337 LHNDERYFQNPEQC
+337 LHNDERYWENPQEC
-351 DPRRFLNV
+351 DPNRFLNA
-359 DEPNEAYYPFSGGA
+359 DETNEAYFPFSGGA
-373 HTCIG
+373 HTCLG

-384 LFKNVVYKLVSNI
+384 LFKNVIYKLVSNI
-397 DEISSTEPLIINP
+397 ETISSTEPLKINP

-416 KKDVKIQ
+416 RKDVKITL
-423 IKP
+423 

>member
-1 MMTKPPLD
+1 
-9 KGNLFFGHS
+9 
-18 IKFNNNALSMVK
+18 
-30 NLQKKYGDIFEI
+30 
-42 SILHKRVT
+42 

-58 KHIFLDAEDNFSSK
+58 KHIYLDGEDNFSSR

-108 DALANYLEIVQPL
+108 DALANYLQIVQPL

-128 LKESKSIHL
+128 LQENKSFNL
-137 YATTKQLMFKIAL
+137 YATMKELMFKISL
-150 DLFFDEVDTSRQKEL
+150 ELFFDEIDNSRQKEL
-165 EKLFTDAIKSATS
+165 EKFFTDAIKSGSS
-178 VVRIP
+178 VVRTP
-183 LPFTKLRKGLK
+183 LPCTNLRKGLK
-194 ARQSLLKYFE
+194 ARRSLLKYFE
-204 SKAENVNTE
+204 SKAENVDIE

-264 DKKFYEE
+264 DKNFYQE
-271 LREEAKE
+271 LKKEANE
-278 ISLTN
+278 ISLTDI
-283 TSDLKNGIKGESLFE
+283 SELKNGVKGESLFS

-309 SLRYVMRDTVVDNY
+309 SLRYVMRDTVVENY
-323 ELDAG
+323 KLDAG

-337 LHNDERYFQNPEQC
+337 LHNDERFWENPQEC
-351 DPRRFLNV
+351 DPNRFLNA
-359 DEPNEAYYPFSGGA
+359 DETNEAYFPFSGGA
-373 HTCIG
+373 HTCLG

-384 LFKNVVYKLVSNI
+384 LFKNVIYKLVSNI
-397 DEISSTEPLIINP
+397 ETISSTEPLKINP

-416 KKDVKIQ
+416 RKDVKITL
-423 IKP
+423 

>member
-1 MMTKPPLD
+1 MTKPPLD
-9 KGNLFFGHS
+9 KGNLLFGHS
-18 IKFNNNALSMVK
+18 IKFNNDALSLVK
-30 NLQKKYGDIFEI
+30 NLQNKYGDIFEI

-58 KHIFLDAEDNFSSK
+58 KHIYLDGEDNFSSR

-108 DALANYLEIVQPL
+108 DALANYLQIVQPL

-128 LKESKSIHL
+128 LQENKSFNL
-137 YATTKQLMFKIAL
+137 YATMKELMFKISL
-150 DLFFDEVDTSRQKEL
+150 ELFFDEIDNSRQKEL

-178 VVRIP
+178 VVRTP

-194 ARQSLLKYFE
+194 ARRSLLKYFE
-204 SKAENVNTE
+204 SKAENVDIE

-264 DKKFYEE
+264 DKNFYQE
-271 LREEAKE
+271 LKKEANE
-278 ISLTN
+278 ISLTDI
-283 TSDLKNGIKGESLFE
+283 SELKNGVKGESLFS

-309 SLRYVMRDTVVDNY
+309 SLRYVMRDTVVENY
-323 ELDAG
+323 KLDAG

-337 LHNDERYFQNPEQC
+337 LHNDERYWKNPQEC
-351 DPRRFLNV
+351 DPKRFLNA
-359 DEPNEAYYPFSGGA
+359 DETNEAYFPFSGGA

-384 LFKNVVYKLVSNI
+384 LFKNVIYKLVSNI
-397 DEISSTEPLIINP
+397 ETISSTEPLKINP

-416 KKDVKIQ
+416 RKDVKITL
-423 IKP
+423 

>member
-1 MMTKPPLD
+1 MTKPPLD
-9 KGNLFFGHS
+9 KGNLLFGHS
-18 IKFNNNALSMVK
+18 IKFNNDALSLVK
-30 NLQKKYGDIFEI
+30 NLQNKYGDIFEI

-58 KHIFLDAEDNFSSK
+58 KHIYLDGEDNFSSR

-108 DALANYLEIVQPL
+108 DALANYLQIVQPL

-128 LKESKSIHL
+128 LQENKSFNL
-137 YATTKQLMFKIAL
+137 YATMKELMFKISL
-150 DLFFDEVDTSRQKEL
+150 ELFFDEIDNSRQKEL

-178 VVRIP
+178 VVRTP

-194 ARQSLLKYFE
+194 ARRSLLKYFE
-204 SKAENVNTE
+204 SKAENVDIE

-264 DKKFYEE
+264 DKNFYQE
-271 LREEAKE
+271 LKKEANE
-278 ISLTN
+278 ISLTDI
-283 TSDLKNGIKGESLFE
+283 SELKNGVKGESLFS

-309 SLRYVMRDTVVDNY
+309 SLRYVMRDTVVENY
-323 ELDAG
+323 KLDAG

-337 LHNDERYFQNPEQC
+337 LHNDERYWENPQEC
-351 DPRRFLNV
+351 NPNRFLNA
-359 DEPNEAYYPFSGGA
+359 DETNEAYFPFSGGA

-384 LFKNVVYKLVSNI
+384 LFKNVIYKLVSNI
-397 DEISSTEPLIINP
+397 ETISSTEPLKINP

-416 KKDVKIQ
+416 RKDVKITL
-423 IKP
+423 

>member
-1 MMTKPPLD
+1 MTKPPLD
-9 KGNLFFGHS
+9 KGNLLFGHS
-18 IKFNNNALSMVK
+18 IKFNNDALSLVK
-30 NLQKKYGDIFEI
+30 NLQNKYGDIFEI

-58 KHIFLDAEDNFSSK
+58 KHIYLDGEDNFSSR

-108 DALANYLEIVQPL
+108 DALANYLQIVQPL

-128 LKESKSIHL
+128 LQENQSFNLYSTMKE
-137 YATTKQLMFKIAL
+137 LMFKISL
-150 DLFFDEVDTSRQKEL
+150 ELFFDEIDNSRQKEL

-178 VVRIP
+178 VVRTP

-194 ARQSLLKYFE
+194 ARRSLLKYFE
-204 SKAENVNTE
+204 SKAENVDIE

-264 DKKFYEE
+264 DKNFYQE
-271 LREEAKE
+271 LKKEANE

-283 TSDLKNGIKGESLFE
+283 ISELKNGVKGESLFS

-309 SLRYVMRDTVVDNY
+309 SLRYVMRDTVVENY
-323 ELDAG
+323 KLDAG

-337 LHNDERYFQNPEQC
+337 LHNDERYWENPQEC
-351 DPRRFLNV
+351 DPNRFLNA
-359 DEPNEAYYPFSGGA
+359 DETNEAYFPFSGGA
-373 HTCIG
+373 HTCLG

-384 LFKNVVYKLVSNI
+384 LFKNVIYKLVSNI
-397 DEISSTEPLIINP
+397 ETISSTEPLKINP

-416 KKDVKIQ
+416 RKDVKITL
-423 IKP
+423 

>member
-1 MMTKPPLD
+1 MTKPPLD

-18 IKFNNNALSMVK
+18 IKFNNDALSLVK
-30 NLQKKYGDIFEI
+30 NLQNKYGDIFEI

-58 KHIFLDAEDNFSSK
+58 KHVYLDADDNFSSR

-108 DALANYLEIVQPL
+108 DALANYLQIVQPL

-128 LKESKSIHL
+128 LQENKSFNL
-137 YATTKQLMFKIAL
+137 YATMKELMFKISL
-150 DLFFDEVDTSRQKEL
+150 ELFFDEIDNSRQKEL

-178 VVRIP
+178 VVRTP

-194 ARQSLLKYFE
+194 ARRSLLKYFE
-204 SKAENVNTE
+204 SKAENVDIE

-264 DKKFYEE
+264 DKNFYQE
-271 LREEAKE
+271 LKKEANE
-278 ISLTN
+278 ISLTDI
-283 TSDLKNGIKGESLFE
+283 SELKNGVKGESLFS

-309 SLRYVMRDTVVDNY
+309 SLRYVMRDTVVENY
-323 ELDAG
+323 KLDAG

-337 LHNDERYFQNPEQC
+337 LHNDERYWENPQEC
-351 DPRRFLNV
+351 DPNRFLNA
-359 DEPNEAYYPFSGGA
+359 DETNEAYFPFSGGA
-373 HTCIG
+373 HTCLG

-384 LFKNVVYKLVSNI
+384 LFKNVIYKLVSNI
-397 DEISSTEPLIINP
+397 ETISSTEPLKINP

-416 KKDVKIQ
+416 RKDVKITL
-423 IKP
+423 

>member
-9 KGNLFFGHS
+9 KGNLLFGHS
-18 IKFNNNALSMVK
+18 IKFNNDALSLVK
-30 NLQKKYGDIFEI
+30 NLQNKYGDIFEI

-58 KHIFLDAEDNFSSK
+58 KHIYLDGEDNFSSR

-108 DALANYLEIVQPL
+108 DALANYLQIVQPL

-128 LKESKSIHL
+128 LQENQSFNL
-137 YATTKQLMFKIAL
+137 YATMKELMFKISL
-150 DLFFDEVDTSRQKEL
+150 ELFFDEIDNSRQKEL

-178 VVRIP
+178 VVRTP

-194 ARQSLLKYFE
+194 ARRSLLKYFE
-204 SKAENVNTE
+204 SKAENVDIE

-264 DKKFYEE
+264 DKNFYQE
-271 LREEAKE
+271 LKKEANE
-278 ISLTN
+278 ISLTDI
-283 TSDLKNGIKGESLFE
+283 SELKNGVKGESLFS

-309 SLRYVMRDTVVDNY
+309 SLRYVMRDTVVENY
-323 ELDAG
+323 KLDAG

-337 LHNDERYFQNPEQC
+337 LHNDERFWENPQEC
-351 DPRRFLNV
+351 DPNRFLNA
-359 DEPNEAYYPFSGGA
+359 DETNEAYFPFSGGA

-384 LFKNVVYKLVSNI
+384 LFKNVIYKLVSNI
-397 DEISSTEPLIINP
+397 ETISSTEPLKINP

-416 KKDVKIQ
+416 RKDVKITL
-423 IKP
+423 

>member
-1 MMTKPPLD
+1 MTKPPLD
-9 KGNLFFGHS
+9 KGNLLFGHS
-18 IKFNNNALSMVK
+18 IKFNNDALSLVK
-30 NLQKKYGDIFEI
+30 NLQNKYGDIFEI

-58 KHIFLDAEDNFSSK
+58 KHVYLDADDNFSSR

-108 DALANYLEIVQPL
+108 DALANYLQIVQPL

-128 LKESKSIHL
+128 LQENKSFNL
-137 YATTKQLMFKIAL
+137 YATMKELMFKISL
-150 DLFFDEVDTSRQKEL
+150 ELFFDEIDNSRQKEL

-178 VVRIP
+178 VVRTP

-194 ARQSLLKYFE
+194 ARRSLLKYFE
-204 SKAENVNTE
+204 SKAENVDIE

-264 DKKFYEE
+264 DKNFYQE
-271 LREEAKE
+271 LKKEANE
-278 ISLTN
+278 ISLTDI
-283 TSDLKNGIKGESLFE
+283 SELKNGVKGESLFS

-309 SLRYVMRDTVVDNY
+309 SLRYVMRDTVVENY
-323 ELDAG
+323 KLDAG

-337 LHNDERYFQNPEQC
+337 LHNDERYWENPQEC
-351 DPRRFLNV
+351 DPNRFLNA
-359 DEPNEAYYPFSGGA
+359 DETNEAYFPFSGGA

-384 LFKNVVYKLVSNI
+384 LFKNVIYKLVSNI
-397 DEISSTEPLIINP
+397 ETISSTEPLKINP

-416 KKDVKIQ
+416 RKDVKITL
-423 IKP
+423 